1 MRREPI
7 KTKTTYLLTTTFFVI
22 LSTLFTLIQAPVS
35 YAKEPQ
41 KVVIVP
47 FAMHAERDISFL
59 RDGILDMLGSRLYS
73 KDKLV
78 VIEEGLVK
86 KAMGNY
92 QGPINLAYV
101 LGLAAKLGADYALF
115 GSLTVFGES
124 ISLDATLVSLKKE
137 KPPAIV
143 FFQSKDR
150 ESLMPEINKFAQ
162 KVCAEIFGEVYAE
175 RERADVPRIPASER
189 PGESRL
195 SPSMP
200 KIRES
205 QQGDFKGASFWK
217 SKPLEIRIQGMAIG
231 DVDDDKEN
239 EVILISYKDVFVY
252 RKDGGSLKR
261 VGEIKGKV
269 YYNFIGVDVAD
280 INRNGKSEIFI
291 TDLRRDSGRLKS
303 FVLEWNGERFRKIA
317 DNENWYYRVLHVP
330 GRDNILLGQERGP
343 YDIFRGGV
351 FELKWS
357 NGRYTPKSRQ
367 ILPKWLNI
375 YGFAYGDVLHNRQ
388 EMIVAFTQNER
399 IRIMDRE
406 GNEVWTSIER
416 FGGSQIYLNLPSETV
431 PSEGRS
437 GDREEMERLYLAQR
451 IHIADL
457 DNDGRIEVI
466 VVKNKD
472 SAGRLFSR
480 LRLFKS
486 GHVEY
491 LTWDSLGLSV
501 KWKTQEIS
509 GYISDY
515 AIADLNNDGQ
525 DELVFSVVAKTGSV
539 LGKVRGFIVSGR

>member
-101 LGLAAKLGADYALF
+101 SGLAAKLGADYALF

-175 RERADVPRIPASER
+175 RE
-189 PGESRL
+189 SRL

-217 SKPLEIRIQGMAIG
+217 SKPLEIRIQGMAIS

-239 EVILISYKDVFVY
+239 EVVLISSKDVFIY
-252 RKDGGSLKR
+252 RKDDGSLKR

-303 FVLEWNGERFRKIA
+303 FVLEWDGERFRKIA

-343 YDIFRGGV
+343 YDIFKGGV
-351 FELKWS
+351 YELKWS
-357 NGRYTPKSRQ
+357 NGRYTPERRQ

-375 YGFAYGDVLHNRQ
+375 YGFTYGDVLHNGQ
-388 EMIVAFTQNER
+388 EMIVAFTQNDR

-416 FGGSQIYLNLPSETV
+416 FGGSEIYLNLPSETV

-472 SAGRLFSR
+472 FTRRLFSR

-515 AIADLNNDGQ
+515 AIADLNNDGE

-539 LGKVRGFIVSGR
+539 LGKAKSFIVSGR